1 MKAILGSPLGA
12 GAVLALAWLVL
23 VPLLHVPPL
32 ILPSLPAII
41 RDALSVWPALAA
53 GFLRTLLETVLGFVL
68 GAALGVGCGVAF
80 AYARWL
86 ERAILPLF
94 VASQTVP
101 VIAFGAI
108 VVIWFGNTLLEKVM
122 IAFYLTFF
130 PVTVNTIRGLR
141 SSDPERLAL
150 LRSFGASGW
159 QRFVKLALPSAAPV
173 IIIGLKLGISLSLA
187 GAIVGEWFGAT
198 VGLGVMLLQSL
209 YDEQTARVW
218 VLIIACGLL
227 GALLNGAISL
237 AERRFVWWRPA

>member
-1 MKAILGSPLGA
+1 MTAILRSPLGA
-12 GAVLALAWLVL
+12 CVVLALAWALL
-23 VPLLHVPPL
+23 VPLLRVPPV
-32 ILPSLPAII
+32 ILPSLPSIL
-41 RDALSVWPALAA
+41 RDGLSVWPALAA
-53 GFLRTLLETVLGFVL
+53 GFLRTLQETVLGFALGAVL
-68 GAALGVGCGVAF
+68 GFGSGVAF

-141 SSDPERLAL
+141 SCDAERLDL
-150 LRSFGASGW
+150 MRSFGASGW
-159 QRFVKLALPSAAPV
+159 QRFTKLALPSAAPV

-209 YDEQTARVW
+209 YYEQTPRVW

>member
-1 MKAILGSPLGA
+1 MMALLRSPFGA
-12 GAVLALAWLVL
+12 CLVFVLAWAVL
-23 VPLLHVPPL
+23 VPLLRVPPL
-32 ILPSLPAII
+32 ILPSLPAIL
-41 RDALSVWPALAA
+41 RDGVSVWPALAA
-53 GFLRTLLETVLGFVL
+53 GFLRTLLETVLGFAL
-68 GAALGVGCGVAF
+68 GAALGVGAGVAF

-141 SSDPERLAL
+141 ACDPERLAL
-150 LRSFGASGW
+150 LRSFGARGW
-159 QRFVKLALPSAAPV
+159 QRFGKLALPSAAPA

-198 VGLGVMLLQSL
+198 TGLGVMLLQSL
-209 YDEQTARVW
+209 YDEQTPRVW

-237 AERRFVWWRPA
+237 AGRRFVWWLPA